1 MLVKKAAA
9 FLLESTNLLDLKGS
23 VLRATKGDA
32 WCSLFSF
39 LSSKAWNA
47 TTEPHA
53 PPLFKKQ
60 LEAIRASNARGTVEE
75 FHDLLSSLSDDISG
89 SGPGSDPGTSSSLK
103 KVAHETREHR
113 HPAFVSLCAA
123 VLSAQTRD
131 RAAIRGIQQLA
142 QRLGIQQRGKDLD
155 FSPEAIALAPPGLV
169 EECLKGV

>member
-1 MLVKKAAA
+1 M
-9 FLLESTNLLDLKGS
+9 
-23 VLRATKGDA
+23 
-32 WCSLFSF
+32 
-39 LSSKAWNA
+39 
-47 TTEPHA
+47 
-53 PPLFKKQ
+53 FKKQ

-89 SGPGSDPGTSSSLK
+89 SGPGSDPGSSSTLNK
-103 KVAHETREHR
+103 AHETRENR

-142 QRLGIQQRGKDLD
+142 QRLGHSWRGKDLD
-155 FSPEAIALAPPGLV
+155 FSPESIALAPPGLV

>member
-1 MLVKKAAA
+1 M
-9 FLLESTNLLDLKGS
+9 
-23 VLRATKGDA
+23 
-32 WCSLFSF
+32 FSF
-39 LSSKAWNA
+39 LSSKALNG

-89 SGPGSDPGTSSSLK
+89 SGPGSDPGSSSTPK

-142 QRLGIQQRGKDLD
+142 RRLGHSWRGKDLD

>member
-1 MLVKKAAA
+1 M
-9 FLLESTNLLDLKGS
+9 
-23 VLRATKGDA
+23 
-32 WCSLFSF
+32 FSF
-39 LSSKAWNA
+39 LSSKALNG

-89 SGPGSDPGTSSSLK
+89 SGPGSDPGNSSSSPK
-103 KVAHETREHR
+103 KVAHETRENR

-142 QRLGIQQRGKDLD
+142 QRLGIQRGKDLD

>member
-1 MLVKKAAA
+1 M
-9 FLLESTNLLDLKGS
+9 
-23 VLRATKGDA
+23 
-32 WCSLFSF
+32 
-39 LSSKAWNA
+39 
-47 TTEPHA
+47 
-53 PPLFKKQ
+53 
-60 LEAIRASNARGTVEE
+60 EE

-89 SGPGSDPGTSSSLK
+89 SGPGSDPGTSSTPK

-113 HPAFVSLCAA
+113 HAAFVSLCAA

-142 QRLGIQQRGKDLD
+142 QRLGIQQRGKGHLD